1 MSFAPLENP
10 TKPII
15 ETAEK
20 PPLVWEHM
28 QLPTKLAAI
37 RLGQRE
43 GQSAREIGKRYFTSR
58 AAITACANRNG
69 ISLKKNRLA
78 DDADLAQSNAT
89 KIKRLPGVKDSSW
102 KRKLQFHLDKD
113 KQQAAAERLEA
124 GGLLAEF
131 VRAAVGERISLVDL
145 AEGQCRWPFE
155 DGQGT
160 HFCGRAVQ
168 DGSSYCTAHHARAY
182 YEVVR

>member
-1 MSFAPLENP
+1 MGVM
-10 TKPII
+10 
-15 ETAEK
+15 EK
-20 PPLVWEHM
+20 PPLVWERM
-28 QLPTKLAAI
+28 QLTTKLAAI

-43 GQSAREIGKRYFTSR
+43 GLSAREIGKRYFTSR

-78 DDADLAQSNAT
+78 DNADLARSNAT

-102 KRKLQFHLDKD
+102 KRKLQFHLDRD
-113 KQQAAAERLEA
+113 KQKAAAERLEA
-124 GGLLAEF
+124 DGLLTGFA
-131 VRAAVGERISLVDL
+131 RAAVGKRISLVDL
-145 AEGQCRWPFE
+145 ADGQCRWPFE

-160 HFCGRAVQ
+160 HFCGGVVQ
-168 DGSSYCTAHHARAY
+168 DGSSYCAAHHAKAY